1 MNIWF
6 NDIHIRIYVP
16 VKYIFSN
23 YFVMSESWK
32 RLGLAIK
39 IPKISGTEAIQVII
53 QPNWTSAPRSIIFTT
68 D

>member
-16 VKYIFSN
+16 VKYMFSI

-39 IPKISGTEAIQVII
+39 IPKISGTEAI
-53 QPNWTSAPRSIIFTT
+53 
-68 D
+68 